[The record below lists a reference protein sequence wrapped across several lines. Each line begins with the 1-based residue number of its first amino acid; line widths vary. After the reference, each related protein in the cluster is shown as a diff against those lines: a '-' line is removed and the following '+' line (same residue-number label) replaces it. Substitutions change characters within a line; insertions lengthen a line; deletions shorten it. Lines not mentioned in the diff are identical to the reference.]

1 MSSSTSDKPPGL
13 RTGTLGTADI
23 SFFVVSA
30 AAPLTVMAG
39 VAPIALVLGGI
50 GAPAGYLLAGITL
63 AVFAVG
69 FTTMSRHVRSGGA
82 FYAYIAQ
89 GLGKPLG
96 IAAAL
101 VAMVGYNGMEIG
113 VYGLLGS
120 ATSDTAGALGGTDLP
135 WLPIAL
141 AGLLVIWY
149 GGYRSIDF
157 GAKVLGVLLVAETGI
172 LVLLAGGVL
181 LEGGA
186 NGLSLASFAP
196 GNVLV
201 PGTAAVLAFAFSA
214 FTGFESTVI
223 YRREARD
230 PARTIPRATYIAVG
244 FLGLFYAF
252 VVWTVIQAFGDDKV
266 VAAAAGDTGGLFFAA
281 ITTYVGPWAADLM
294 HVFIVT
300 SILASLLAFH
310 NAINRYALALSEEGV
325 LPAALGRIHPR
336 HRSPY
341 VAGLA
346 QTVLGA
352 VVVLGFAAAGADP
365 YTQLLLWV
373 NTPGM
378 LGLMALMLLA
388 ALAVVRYFRRVP
400 HQEGALRTLVAP
412 GAAAVLLA
420 VAIWLVASKVELFTG
435 ASPTVNTV
443 LVAVV
448 PAVLVLGLLLAYR
461 LRRTR
466 PEVYAR
472 FAEEPPTDPHAAE
485 QPTDPHAE
493 PPGAAQTDPP
503 GAAYSRPHPHPHLD
517 PHPHPHAEGADPSC
531 PQPPTSSSSTPASV
545 PPSRAATPRSPSA
558 TD

>member
-1 MSSSTSDKPPGL
+1 MSSSTADKPSPPGL
-13 RTGTLGTADI
+13 RTGSLGTADI

-39 VAPIALVLGGI
+39 VAPVALVLGGI

-82 FYAYIAQ
+82 FYAYIAR
-89 GLGKPLG
+89 GLGTPVG

-120 ATSDTAGALGGTDLP
+120 ATADTAHALWGVDLP

-141 AGLLVIWY
+141 AGLLLIWY

-172 LVLLAGGVL
+172 LLLLAGGVL
-181 LEGGA
+181 IEGGA
-186 NGLSLASFAP
+186 DGLSPASFAP

-201 PGTAAVLAFAFSA
+201 PGMAAVLAFAFSA

-230 PARTIPRATYIAVG
+230 PDRTIPRATYIAVA
-244 FLGLFYAF
+244 FLGIFYAF
-252 VVWTVIQAFGDDKV
+252 VVWTVIQAFGDDRV
-266 VAAAAGDTGGLFFAA
+266 VAAASDDPGGLFFAA
-281 ITTYVGPWAADLM
+281 ITTYVGAWAADLM
-294 HVFIVT
+294 HLFIVT
-300 SILASLLAFH
+300 SIIASLLAFH
-310 NAINRYALALSEEGV
+310 NAINRYGLALAEEGV

-341 VAGLA
+341 VAGVV

-365 YTQLLLWV
+365 YAQLLLWV

-400 HQEGALRTLVAP
+400 HREGALRTLVAP
-412 GAAAVLLA
+412 VAAAVLLA
-420 VAIWLVASKVELFTG
+420 VAIWLVASKVQLFTG
-435 ASPTVNTV
+435 ASATVDAV
-443 LVAVV
+443 LLAVV
-448 PAVLVLGLLLAYR
+448 PAVFVLGLLLAHR

-466 PEVYAR
+466 PEVYAH
-472 FAEEPPTDPHAAE
+472 FAAE
-485 QPTDPHAE
+485 PAE
-493 PPGAAQTDPP
+493 PAEPAPPAEPAEPAPPADPAQP
-503 GAAYSRPHPHPHLD
+503 
-517 PHPHPHAEGADPSC
+517 AESGEPSC
-531 PQPPTSSSSTPASV
+531 PHPTSSSSTPVSA
-545 PPSRAATPRSPSA
+545 PPSPPATPLSPSA

>member
-252 VVWTVIQAFGDDKV
+252 VVWTVIQAFGEDKV

-420 VAIWLVASKVELFTG
+420 VAIWLVASKVALFTG

-472 FAEEPPTDPHAAE
+472 FAEEPPTDPHA
-485 QPTDPHAE
+485 E
-493 PPGAAQTDPP
+493 PPTE
-503 GAAYSRPHPHPHLD
+503 